1 MATRIAINGFGRIG
15 RIVARNLF
23 ANPNF
28 RNSIELVAVNDLGAP
43 EELAFSFLY
52 DSTHG
57 KFPGKIETTADSFHI
72 NGKKVSCLKVAN
84 PSELP
89 WKNLDVDV
97 VLECTGRF
105 TDKESASVHLK
116 SGAKKVII
124 SAPAKGV
131 DLTVVMGV
139 NHSKYDPSQHHVLSN
154 ASCTTNCLAPIA
166 HVIHQKWGIK
176 QGYMTTIHSFTSDQ
190 RILDNLHKDPRRA
203 RTASTNMIPTT
214 TGAAKA
220 VGEVIPELKGRL
232 DGIAVRVPT
241 PNVSLTDLVATVEK
255 PVTRDELN
263 KALFEAS
270 ESTLKG
276 ILGFCKEPLVSSD
289 FNGNILSSIV
299 DAECTSV
306 MSGPHGN
313 LVKVCSWYDNETG
326 FSNRMLDLVQLIGT
340 KF

>member
-1 MATRIAINGFGRIG
+1 MTTKIAINGFGRIG
-15 RIVARNLF
+15 RIIARNLF
-23 ANPNF
+23 TSPQLKNK
-28 RNSIELVAVNDLGAP
+28 IQLVAVNDLGAP
-43 EELAFSFLY
+43 SELAFSFQY

-57 KFPGKIETTADSFHI
+57 KFPTRVEATDDSLTIDGQKIT
-72 NGKKVSCLKVAN
+72 CLKISN
-84 PSELP
+84 PAELP
-89 WKNLDVDV
+89 WKKLGIDV

-105 TDKESASVHLK
+105 TDKESAAVHLK
-116 SGAKKVII
+116 NGAKKVII

-139 NHSKYDPSQHHVLSN
+139 NHNKYESQNHHVLSN

-166 HVIHQKWGIK
+166 HVIHSKWGIQ

-232 DGIAVRVPT
+232 DGISIRVPT
-241 PNVSLTDLVATVEK
+241 PNVSLTDLVATVAK
-255 PVTRDELN
+255 PLTRDELN
-263 KALFEAS
+263 RALQEAS
-270 ESTLKG
+270 ETTLKG
-276 ILGFCKEPLVSSD
+276 ILGFSKEPLVSSD
-289 FNGNILSSIV
+289 FNGSPLSSIV

-306 MSGPHGN
+306 MSGPFGN
-313 LVKVCSWYDNETG
+313 TIKVCSWYDNETG
-326 FSNRMLDLVQLIGT
+326 FSCRMLDLVDYIGA
-340 KF
+340 KL